1 MSQENVE
8 IVRRIHEAFAEGVN
22 ERAINGLL
30 DAGLIAPDGE
40 IDFRNAYPDGG
51 VVRLATMAQFDT
63 EPWGGSMRF
72 DVESIRAAGD
82 DRVLALVRA
91 HAVESESGIEV
102 EARVAHLITL
112 RGGQLVR
119 IEIYTDRAEALEAA
133 GLRG

>member
-1 MSQENVE
+1 
-8 IVRRIHEAFAEGVN
+8 
-22 ERAINGLL
+22 
-30 DAGLIAPDGE
+30 
-40 IDFRNAYPDGG
+40 
-51 VVRLATMAQFDT
+51 MAQFET

-119 IEIYTDRAEALEAA
+119 IEIYTDRAKALEAA
-133 GLRG
+133 GLSE